1 MCCVPFPI
9 SFVRTYVR
17 FCVLCVVSCVRCVV
31 CGGWRLECCVC
42 SPHRDISSSD
52 NTQHTTRF
60 KRSNRQTQ
68 TAILLLSIF
77 DIGMEWNPLPH
88 PTVETNCKELY
99 QPSCAICRSVSLQV
113 AKVGPPSARGQR
125 ILASLQS
132 QNGHRFHSRS

>member
-1 MCCVPFPI
+1 MCGVWCAVGGVW
-9 SFVRTYVR
+9 SVV
-17 FCVLCVVSCVRCVV
+17 CVL
-31 CGGWRLECCVC
+31 LTETF
-42 SPHRDISSSD
+42 HRPSD

-99 QPSCAICRSVSLQV
+99 QPSCAICRSVSPQV

-125 ILASLQS
+125 ILDSLQS